1 MQNKHII
8 LIKRQ
13 DVINPGRFSMK
24 CPFCGCD
31 DTQVK
36 DSRNAED
43 NTAIRRRRECPECGS
58 RFTTFERIQLRDLI
72 VVKKNGE
79 KVMFDRDKLEHSIL
93 LAVRKRSVDIER
105 VEKIVNSIQRRL
117 ESSGETEIPSV
128 LIGEYVMEALSKL
141 DHIAY
146 IRFASVYKDFR
157 EVKDF
162 EEFVETIDKLANS
175 EAGAVKKED

>member
-1 MQNKHII
+1 
-8 LIKRQ
+8 
-13 DVINPGRFSMK
+13 MK

-36 DSRNAED
+36 DSRNADD

-58 RFTTFERIQLRDLI
+58 RFTTFERVQLRELI

-79 KVMFDRDKLEHSIL
+79 KMPFDRDKLARSIQI
-93 LAVRKRSVDIER
+93 AVRKRPVTPER

-117 ESSGETEIPSV
+117 ETSGEAEIPSTT
-128 LIGEYVMEALSKL
+128 IGQYVMDALSNL

-162 EEFVETIDKLANS
+162 EDFVETIDQFAKPKHQD
-175 EAGAVKKED
+175 EGDDE

>member
-1 MQNKHII
+1 
-8 LIKRQ
+8 
-13 DVINPGRFSMK
+13 MK

-36 DSRNAED
+36 DSRNADD

-58 RFTTFERIQLRDLI
+58 RFTTFERIQLRELI

-79 KVMFDRDKLEHSIL
+79 KVPFDRDKLEQSIML
-93 LAVRKRSVDIER
+93 SVRKRPVDYER
-105 VEKIVNSIQRRL
+105 VQKIVNSIQRRL
-117 ESSGETEIPSV
+117 ESSGEAEIPSQV
-128 LIGEYVMEALSKL
+128 IGEYVMEVLSKI

-162 EEFVETIDKLANS
+162 EDFVETIDKLAKPDEN
-175 EAGAVKKED
+175 VFVED

>member
-1 MQNKHII
+1 
-8 LIKRQ
+8 
-13 DVINPGRFSMK
+13 MK

-36 DSRNAED
+36 DSRNADD

-58 RFTTFERIQLRDLI
+58 RFTTFERVQLRELT

-79 KVMFDRDKLEHSIL
+79 KTPFDRDKLARSIQI
-93 LAVRKRSVDIER
+93 AVRKRPVTPER

-117 ESSGETEIPSV
+117 ETSGEAEIPSTT
-128 LIGEYVMEALSKL
+128 IGQYVMDALSNL

-162 EEFVETIDKLANS
+162 EDFVETIDQFAKPKHQN
-175 EAGAVKKED
+175 EGDDE

>member
-1 MQNKHII
+1 
-8 LIKRQ
+8 
-13 DVINPGRFSMK
+13 MK
-24 CPFCGCD
+24 CPFCGCE

-36 DSRNAED
+36 DSRNADD

-58 RFTTFERIQLRDLI
+58 RFTTFERIQLRELTVI
-72 VVKKNGE
+72 KKNGE
-79 KVMFDRDKLEHSIL
+79 KTPFDRDKLVRSIQI
-93 LAVRKRSVDIER
+93 AVRKRPVTQER

-117 ESSGETEIPSV
+117 ESSGEAEIPSTT
-128 LIGEYVMEALSKL
+128 IGQYVMDALSNL

-162 EEFVETIDKLANS
+162 EDFVETIDQFAKPKHQD
-175 EAGAVKKED
+175 EGDDE

>member
-1 MQNKHII
+1 
-8 LIKRQ
+8 
-13 DVINPGRFSMK
+13 MK
-24 CPFCGCD
+24 CPFCGCE

-36 DSRNAED
+36 DSRNADD

-58 RFTTFERIQLRDLI
+58 RFTTFERVQLRELT

-79 KVMFDRDKLEHSIL
+79 KTPFDRDKLARSIQI
-93 LAVRKRSVDIER
+93 AVRKRPVSPER
-105 VEKIVNSIQRRL
+105 VEKIVNSIQRQL
-117 ESSGETEIPSV
+117 ETSGESEIPSTT
-128 LIGEYVMEALSKL
+128 IGQYVMDALSNL

-162 EEFVETIDKLANS
+162 EDFVETIDQLAKPKHQN
-175 EAGAVKKED
+175 EGDDE